1 MLRRLHSYVFGL
13 SKIFNPEDVVQ
24 ENNEVYYDEQ
34 GLNQLMEPIP
44 EGTHVLSLSGNL
56 FQSVPAV
63 VLDRNSLTTLILN
76 SNCLHSLA
84 EQICHLRNLTHLS
97 VRQNRLQELPS
108 SLWTMP
114 KLQYLDASQN
124 SLTELNILTMRGIKL
139 PLQKLYLSEN
149 KLGNIP
155 IELYHLASLEYL
167 DLSKNQIGYVPFG
180 IEALTELSFLNLAWN
195 LLVDVQTITKLHK
208 VVKIQLEHNDIK
220 HLQTMWMNS
229 MSVRDLT
236 MSCNRNLGPTICL
249 SETMATLRA
258 RSCSVKFISAPT
270 TPMNSALTLLD
281 LCNNQLHSISEEVIK
296 LPLLERLLLSN
307 NLIGALPDLSNC
319 KKLSVLAV
327 SYNERLFILPPLP
340 ESLTELYAAGCGLK
354 TVTSQPL
361 PCLTQMHVAM
371 NDLSE
376 PPSRKLFP
384 SLIYMDTEGN
394 LFSPA
399 TQGVG
404 LSHMQGRRPQMEDET
419 YYAKGDRFELLGLFD
434 GHGGPFARHLPKI
447 VGAVPVGT
455 DELTDPQTFLT
466 TLMQTMHEQM
476 KKVYPV
482 SPCGSTVLFALVTKS
497 YCLLAHKGDS
507 RALIISLSGRVQTAT
522 EDHKSGED
530 QEYVKKHGGNVDPS
544 GRINGIINVY
554 RTIGDY
560 DLQQYMPQDPSFCW
574 WTRDQKNEHLLIM
587 ACDGMF
593 EVLTNEEVSSFAR
606 KIWRRTKSV
615 QNVATALRDHAYT
628 LGSTDNITVMV
639 HLL

>member
-24 ENNEVYYDEQ
+24 KTNEVYYDEQ

-44 EGTHVLSLSGNL
+44 EGTQVLSLSGNL

-76 SNCLHSLA
+76 SNCLHSLP

-97 VRQNRLQELPS
+97 VRQNGLQEIPG
-108 SLWTMP
+108 SLWTMH

-124 SLTELNILTMRGIKL
+124 SITELNLKGIVP

-149 KLGNIP
+149 KLRNIP
-155 IELYHLASLEYL
+155 LELYLLVSLEYL
-167 DLSKNQIGYVPFG
+167 DLSKNRIGYVPFG

-208 VVKIQLEHNDIK
+208 VVKIQLEHNEIK
-220 HLQTMWMNS
+220 HLQALWMKS

-236 MSCNRNLGPTICL
+236 VSCNRSLGPTICL
-249 SETMATLRA
+249 SETMATLRG
-258 RSCSVKFISAPT
+258 RSCSVKFISAPS

-281 LCNNQLHSISEEVIK
+281 LCNNQLHSISEDVIK

-307 NLIGALPDLSNC
+307 NLIGSLPDLSNC

-327 SYNERLFILPPLP
+327 SYNERLFVLPPLP
-340 ESLTELYAAGCGLK
+340 EGLTELYAAGCGLK

-371 NDLSE
+371 NDLAE

-384 SLIYMDTEGN
+384 SLTYMDIEGN
-394 LFSPA
+394 LFSPW
-399 TQGVG
+399 QGRAG
-404 LSHMQGRRPQMEDET
+404 LSHTQGRRPQMEDET

-447 VGAVPVGT
+447 VEAVPVDTG
-455 DELTDPQTFLT
+455 ELMDPQSFLT
-466 TLMQTMHEQM
+466 VLMQTMHECM

-497 YCLLAHKGDS
+497 YCLLAYKGDS
-507 RALIISLSGRVQTAT
+507 RALIISLNGRLQTVT
-522 EDHKSGED
+522 EDHKSNED
-530 QEYVKKHGGNVDPS
+530 KEYVKKHGGNVDPS

-560 DLQQYMPQDPSFCW
+560 DLQQYMPQDPSFRW
-574 WTRDQKNEHLLIM
+574 WTRDQTDKHLLIM
-587 ACDGMF
+587 ACDGVF
-593 EVLTNEEVSSFAR
+593 DVLDNEEVASFAS

-615 QNVATALRDHAYT
+615 QDVATALRDHAYT